1 MHPHPRSSVVVQWV
15 SADGGTQSVQYG
27 SEGSDLQ
34 QQQQGTLSV
43 DSEAATYRPED
54 MCGFPA
60 DSVGWI
66 DPGFM

>member
-1 MHPHPRSSVVVQWV
+1 MCPPPCSSVVVQWV

-27 SEGSDLQ
+27 SEGGSFL
-34 QQQQGTLSV
+34 QQQGTSSV
-43 DSEAATYRPED
+43 DSKTATYRPED